1 MRGTCRSLSDV
12 TSDGINFDI
21 QTCLLGN
28 WQFGVQNYWNVPK
41 WLSVH
46 INGTSI
52 AHGQEDG
59 WHYYTYADKNGGRVC
74 ARLIAEPLKSAT
86 LADSQQMMIQ
96 CKQWQIRPGWIAAGT
111 GEACCHRVW
120 HNILWSCSHSEML
133 LLIWS
138 CCWLPFRKFPSPD
151 IATQISFS
159 PDCTDWD
166 ICTRTFPR

>member
-12 TSDGINFDI
+12 TNDGINFDI
-21 QTCLLGN
+21 QPCLLGN
-28 WQFGVQNYWNVPK
+28 WKFGVQNYWNVPK

-52 AHGQEDG
+52 AHDQETG
-59 WHYYTYADKNGGRVC
+59 WHYYMQIKTGDVSVPDWLRSHWKAPLWLTANKWWFNANNGRSVLGELLQGR
-74 ARLIAEPLKSAT
+74 
-86 LADSQQMMIQ
+86 
-96 CKQWQIRPGWIAAGT
+96 

-159 PDCTDWD
+159 PDCTEWD